1 MKQTIVAAARSGHA
15 APTRVVM
22 LPAAYAAPGDFVQQG
37 FVSAVRAR
45 RLDVDLVFAGF
56 ELQQVTDRSVLT
68 RVRHELILPAFS
80 LGLQVWLGGIS
91 LGGYLALCC
100 AERHPQELA
109 GLCVF
114 APYLGSHI
122 ITGEIAR
129 AQGVSGWNAG
139 EPADDDDERRVWRFI
154 QTLSSGSL
162 AVHLGLG
169 SEDRFANRHRLM
181 AAALR
186 PESVDVVPGGHDWPT
201 WRRLWENFLDKR
213 LAPHPKCLAPCPNPD
228 PTLSG
233 HRDEGEN
240 PADG

>member
-1 MKQTIVAAARSGHA
+1 
-15 APTRVVM
+15 M
-22 LPAAYAAPGDFVQQG
+22 LPAAYAAPGDFVQHG
-37 FVSAVRAR
+37 FAGAVRVR

-56 ELQQVTDRSVLT
+56 ELQEVTDRNVLT
-68 RVRHELILPAFS
+68 RVRERLILPARS
-80 LGLQVWLGGIS
+80 LGARVWLGGIS

-100 AERHPQELA
+100 AERYPEELA

-129 AQGVSGWNAG
+129 AQGVTGWNAG
-139 EPADDDDERRVWRFI
+139 ELSEDDDERRVWRFI
-154 QTLSSGSL
+154 QTLGSGSL

-169 SEDRFANRHRLM
+169 REDRFASRHRLM

-201 WRRLWENFLDKR
+201 WRRLWDNFLDKR
-213 LAPHPKCLAPCPNPD
+213 LAPHPERPG
-228 PTLSG
+228 G
-233 HRDEGEN
+233 HVG
-240 PADG
+240 

>member
-1 MKQTIVAAARSGHA
+1 
-15 APTRVVM
+15 M
-22 LPAAYAAPGDFVQQG
+22 LPAAYAAPGDFVQHG

-56 ELQQVTDRSVLT
+56 ELQHVTDRSLIT
-68 RVRHELILPAFS
+68 RVWHELILPARS
-80 LGLQVWLGGIS
+80 RGTGVWLGGIS

-129 AQGVSGWNAG
+129 ARGVAGWDAG
-139 EPADDDDERRVWRFI
+139 EVKDDDEERRVWRFI
-154 QTLSSGSL
+154 QTLGSGPL

-169 SEDRFANRHRLM
+169 REDRFASRHRLM

-201 WRRLWENFLDKR
+201 WHRLWENFLDKR
-213 LAPHPKCLAPCPNPD
+213 LLPDTNPGS
-228 PTLSG
+228 TLSE
-233 HRDEGEN
+233 HDR
-240 PADG
+240 